1 MRAERPKPTQRDT
14 GDALCA
20 QARAIFR
27 AGLEA
32 VDPRAAVLR
41 STALEQQDLLIL
53 DEEGQE
59 VHRLDLGR
67 FRRVLVIGAGKAAGA
82 MAQGL
87 EERLGARVTGG
98 FVVVKDDHEAP
109 TQRVSCRAAGHPIPD
124 DAGARAAEDLLAL
137 VEQADADTLLLAVF
151 SGGASALLPAPPAG
165 VSLADERALTT
176 LLLGSGLAIQAVN
189 TVRRHVSRLRGGQL
203 ARAAAPATLIS
214 LVLSDVIGDDMTAI
228 ASGPTVAD
236 PTSFAD
242 AVEILAAGGLLD
254 RMPASLRHHLE
265 AGQRGQLPENPRLG
279 DPLFGKQRTFIIGNN
294 GRALRACAKAAAEA
308 GFTPLL
314 LTTRLE
320 GEARE
325 VARVLVSLAR
335 EVRASG
341 RPIAAPACL
350 LCGGETTVTLRGAGR
365 GGRNQELALAA
376 ALALEGLQ
384 DVVLLSGG
392 TDGTDGPTDAAG
404 AVASGQTVARARA
417 LGLDA
422 RQHLEQNDAYPYFS
436 ALGDL
441 LLTGPTGTN
450 VMDIQVLLV
459 GRHEARS

>member
-1 MRAERPKPTQRDT
+1 MRAERPNQAEQET
-14 GDALCA
+14 GAALCA
-20 QARAIFR
+20 QAQAIFR
-27 AGLEA
+27 AGLA
-32 VDPRAAVLR
+32 AADPRAAVLR

-53 DEEGQE
+53 DEAGQE

-67 FRRVLVIGAGKAAGA
+67 FRQVLVIGAGKAAGA

-87 EERLGARVTGG
+87 EERLGAHVAGG
-98 FVVVKDDHEAP
+98 FVVVKYGHEAP

-124 DAGARAAEDLLAL
+124 DAGARAANELLAL
-137 VEQADADTLLLAVF
+137 VQQADADTLLLAVF
-151 SGGASALLPAPPAG
+151 SGGASALLPAPPAS
-165 VSLADERALTT
+165 VSLADEGALTT
-176 LLLGSGLAIQAVN
+176 VLLGSGLEIQAIN

-203 ARAAAPATLIS
+203 ARTAAPATLVS
-214 LVLSDVIGDDMTAI
+214 FLLSDVIGDDTTAI

-242 AVEILAAGGLLD
+242 AMAILADGGLLD
-254 RMPASLRHHLE
+254 RLPRSLREHLE
-265 AGQRGQLPENPRLG
+265 AGQRGERPENPRPG
-279 DPLFGKQRTFIIGNN
+279 DPLFERQRTFIIGNN
-294 GRALRACAKAAAEA
+294 GRALQACAKAAAEA

-325 VARVLVSLAR
+325 VARVLASLAR

-365 GGRNQELALAA
+365 GGRNQELALAGA
-376 ALALEGLQ
+376 IALEGLS

-404 AVASGQTVARARA
+404 AVATGQTVARARA

-422 RQHLEQNDAYPYFS
+422 RRHLEQNDAYPYFS

-459 GRHEARS
+459 GPSEARS